1 MLALIILPI
10 ISIISDYS
18 QGNFPSDKMLD
29 KDIHGNSN
37 SSSHCTY
44 SEVCSWGEQKALSE
58 VM

>member
-18 QGNFPSDKMLD
+18 QSNFPSDKILD
-29 KDIHGNSN
+29 KDIHGNPN

-44 SEVCSWGEQKALSE
+44 GKLCSWREQKALCE